1 MRINDIRKGRECII
15 PDISRTYHFGASG
28 VNMNPYFQDH
38 YFKKHTLNRVTEVE
52 LTDVE
57 RSVLISTVLPRHLGP
72 RTLNTHL
79 VQMWGCK

>member
-1 MRINDIRKGRECII
+1 MWMRINEIRKGRECII

-38 YFKKHTLNRVTEVE
+38 YFKKHTLNHVTEVT

-57 RSVLISTVLPRHLGP
+57 RCVLMMYCCIDQSVPVLRSSLSSCCTP
-72 RTLNTHL
+72 
-79 VQMWGCK
+79 

>member
-1 MRINDIRKGRECII
+1 MWMRINDIRKGRECII

-57 RSVLISTVLPRHLGP
+57 RSVLISTVLPRH
-72 RTLNTHL
+72 
-79 VQMWGCK
+79 